1 MESIRKRHIADLL
14 STLILENPDF
24 TAVELVRS
32 VLRVKNFKNKKGYKS
47 FNMSATDEEF
57 SIALENTVR
66 ELKNQK

>member
-1 MESIRKRHIADLL
+1 
-14 STLILENPDF
+14 
-24 TAVELVRS
+24 
-32 VLRVKNFKNKKGYKS
+32 VKNFKNKKGYKS